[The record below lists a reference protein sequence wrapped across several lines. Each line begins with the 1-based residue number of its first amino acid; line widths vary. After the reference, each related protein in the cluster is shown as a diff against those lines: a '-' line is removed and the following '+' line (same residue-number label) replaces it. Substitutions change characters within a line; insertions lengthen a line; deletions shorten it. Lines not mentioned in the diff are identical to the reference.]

1 MFFEMKIYVDNFPS
15 ISFQF
20 IQIDLPGQ
28 AGRRL
33 NRCLSLNVNKD
44 MVSVWWS
51 LASEEAWP
59 WSPVAGD
66 RARANM
72 IIIGTKG

>member
-1 MFFEMKIYVDNFPS
+1 M
-15 ISFQF
+15 
-20 IQIDLPGQ
+20 DLPSQ

-33 NRCLSLNVNKD
+33 NRCLSLNTSKE
-44 MVSVWWS
+44 MVSIWWS

-66 RARANM
+66 RARAN
-72 IIIGTKG
+72 IVLISTNG